1 MDITPAARLRALKI
15 RLSVDEVAQIVQR
28 LVNGETAYQIGK
40 PDTGGHAKATVGK
53 INALRLAGQLNFLV
67 DAPYEQT
74 VAQAAI
80 TEGKGI
86 GGDHWSSDAA
96 APGGLE
102 RTIQTVLADLP
113 DVDWSIG
120 ALKECGIETGVALSL
135 MLQHDELEQRKGQ
148 WKPADLRKYV
158 EAQLLVD
165 FLMRHQDRLHRPPL
179 AFAQLAAEAKAAGIV
194 DNNRALREIGE
205 NIIRYQVWHGG
216 PYREAFQ
223 KAQIVTTRSARAQ
236 KARYGHRIDY
246 YIDGGT
252 GETFM
257 PLLPM
262 LEQG

>member
-1 MDITPAARLRALKI
+1 MDSTPTARLRDLKI

-28 LVNGETAYQIGK
+28 LGNGESVRKITN
-40 PDTGGHAKATVGK
+40 PDGAHAKDTVRK
-53 INALRLAGQLNFLV
+53 IRVLLEDGQLDFVV
-67 DAPYEQT
+67 DAQHEQT

-80 TEGKGI
+80 TEGKEI
-86 GGDHWSSDAA
+86 GGDHWFSDAA

-120 ALKECGIETGVALSL
+120 ALKECGIETRVALSL

-194 DNNRALREIGE
+194 DNNRALRQIGE

-216 PYREAFQ
+216 PYREAFERA
-223 KAQIVTTRSARAQ
+223 KIVTTRSARAQ

-246 YIDGGT
+246 FIDGDI
-252 GETFM
+252 GETFT

-262 LEQG
+262 SEQG

>member
-1 MDITPAARLRALKI
+1 MDSTPTARLRDLKI

-28 LVNGETAYQIGK
+28 LGNGESVRQITN
-40 PDTGGHAKATVGK
+40 PDGAHAKDTVRK
-53 INALRLAGQLNFLV
+53 IRVLLEDGQLDFVV
-67 DAPYEQT
+67 DAQHEQT

-80 TEGKGI
+80 TEGKEI

-179 AFAQLAAEAKAAGIV
+179 VFAQLAAEAKAAGIV
-194 DNNRALREIGE
+194 DNNHALRQIGE

-216 PYREAFQ
+216 PYREAFEQ
-223 KAQIVTTRSARAQ
+223 AQTVTTRSARAQ
-236 KARYGHRIDY
+236 KSRYGHRIDY
-246 YIDGGT
+246 YIGGGT

-262 LEQG
+262 SEQG